1 LPGAVFPH
9 PGVDER
15 QAKCRSDGLEGTA
28 DKYRGFEGG
37 EVGAG
42 DEGEVLE
49 ELGDKVV
56 NLKVEVEAGRW
67 ECEAWYITGCPS
79 SVR

>member
-1 LPGAVFPH
+1 
-9 PGVDER
+9 
-15 QAKCRSDGLEGTA
+15 
-28 DKYRGFEGG
+28 
-37 EVGAG
+37 VGAG
-42 DEGEVLE
+42 DEGGVLE
-49 ELGDKVV
+49 ELGEQVV